1 MRVAGAL
8 VDRSGAVLRRHLLVV
23 LRALESGQVLLAA
36 LASVVRYPGS
46 KLEPLLQ
53 GLAALSLL
61 KRLHHSMVMW
71 NERQEQLRL
80 EALEYDGRDPT
91 EDRVRCEVLHEP
103 GGDPAEVR
111 VDVVFIHGLN
121 GSIRKTWTQGERSV
135 EDGVQRQLLKTYRG
149 EEDGD
154 EGRRRRAPA
163 LDLTISNH
171 HFTVSCKRRGEAG
184 APDRGM
190 LVCDCD
196 DCAGSGCSTP
206 LTDGADGGGPPAAPR
221 PKSKCWP
228 RDWLP
233 VDCPGVRV
241 LAIDYTT
248 DPYLW
253 RPVWVPKLSRRT
265 MQSRSQEMTKKLLEQ
280 GVGCRPI
287 VWAAHS
293 KGGLF
298 VKQILVDAS
307 ENCSELVKNT
317 QGILFYSVPHHGSK
331 LARIN
336 IPWLLGQSVEITEV
350 KKDCPEVRDLHR
362 RFLSLYENDHL
373 HAEVVSLVESQ
384 ETPLYFTYVRVV
396 DEESADPGV
405 GEFYSVSANHKD
417 ICKPT
422 GRKCVLYLEL
432 AHLINRVT

>member
-1 MRVAGAL
+1 MCSQAMRVAGAL
-8 VDRSGAVLRRHLLVV
+8 VDRSGAVLRRHLLAV

-36 LASVVRYPGS
+36 IASVVRYPGS

-53 GLAALSLL
+53 GLAALSVL
-61 KRLHHSMVMW
+61 KRLHHRLHHSMVMW

-80 EALEYDGRDPT
+80 EASESDGLDPT
-91 EDRVRCEVLHEP
+91 EDRVRCEVLYDAED
-103 GGDPAEVR
+103 DPR
-111 VDVVFIHGLN
+111 VDVIFIHGLN
-121 GSIRKTWTQGERSV
+121 GSIRKTWTQGERA
-135 EDGVQRQLLKTYRG
+135 DGVQRQLLKTYKG
-149 EEDGD
+149 ELEAMQ
-154 EGRRRRAPA
+154 GRRG
-163 LDLTISNH
+163 LNLNISNH
-171 HFTVSCKRRGEAG
+171 TFTVTCKRRSTVNLL
-184 APDRGM
+184 DKDL

-196 DCAGSGCSTP
+196 DCS
-206 LTDGADGGGPPAAPR
+206 GGGTPRAESPDGDPASPPAEA
-221 PKSKCWP
+221 KSKCWP

-253 RPVWVPKLSRRT
+253 RPVWVPKLDRRT
-265 MQSRSQEMTKKLLEQ
+265 MQSRSREMAQRLLEQ
-280 GVGCRPI
+280 GVGRRPI

-298 VKQILVDAS
+298 VKQILVDAD
-307 ENCSELVKNT
+307 EDGGCRELVLNT
-317 QGILFYSVPHHGSK
+317 KGILFYSVPHHGSG

-350 KKDCPEVRDLHR
+350 KKDGPEVRALHR
-362 RFLSLYENDHL
+362 RFLDLYEKDHL

-396 DEESADPGV
+396 DEEAADPGV

-422 GRKCVLYLEL
+422 GRRCVLYMEL

>member
-1 MRVAGAL
+1 MRVASAL
-8 VDRSGAVLRRHLLVV
+8 VDRSGAVLRRHLLAVV
-23 LRALESGQVLLAA
+23 RALESGQVLLAA

-46 KLEPLLQ
+46 RLEPLLQ

-71 NERQEQLRL
+71 NERQEQMRL
-80 EALEYDGRDPT
+80 EALECDGSDPA

-103 GGDPAEVR
+103 DGGQDHAR
-111 VDVVFIHGLN
+111 VDVIFIHGLN

-135 EDGVQRQLLKTYRG
+135 EDGVQRQLLKTYSSGG
-149 EEDGD
+149 EEDAEAEAAGARA
-154 EGRRRRAPA
+154 RRRRAAPPA
-163 LDLTISNH
+163 IDLTISNH
-171 HFTVSCKRRGEAG
+171 HFTVSCKRRGEAPRG
-184 APDRGM
+184 APQGRDL

-196 DCAGSGCSTP
+196 DCTGSSSSGCSTP
-206 LTDGADGGGPPAAPR
+206 DPGPQRQQQPPRQHPRQQR

-265 MQSRSQEMTKKLLEQ
+265 MQSRSQEMTKKLLEL
-280 GVGCRPI
+280 GVGRRPI

-307 ENCSELVKNT
+307 ESCSELVKNT

-350 KKDCPEVRDLHR
+350 KKGKHM
-362 RFLSLYENDHL
+362 
-373 HAEVVSLVESQ
+373 
-384 ETPLYFTYVRVV
+384 T
-396 DEESADPGV
+396 
-405 GEFYSVSANHKD
+405 
-417 ICKPT
+417 
-422 GRKCVLYLEL
+422 
-432 AHLINRVT
+432 